1 MRRVVVTGMGCV
13 TSIGAN
19 LDSFWSALLRGEQ
32 GISPLPGIEPG
43 DLRFTHA
50 AQVHHF
56 DPAQYLSPDITKVSE
71 RSSQFALVAA
81 QQAILQAAWKNPPQ
95 MVATILGCS
104 TGGRSIEEPETAM
117 LYRTGG
123 RVHPL
128 TVPRSMASSGT
139 ALLAMQHGFSGP
151 AFTLSTACASG
162 AHAIGLAFQAI
173 RSGSV
178 DAAVTGG
185 HEAPLTYGFLKAWDS
200 LRVVSKSGSKPFAA
214 DRDGMTLG
222 EGAAM
227 LVLESYDH
235 ATARNAEIFGE
246 VVGFGMSCD
255 ASHMTQPSGSGA
267 VQAMQAAMR
276 DAGITPEQI
285 GHINAHGTGTVVNDD
300 VEAKA
305 IHAAFGAHTSAL
317 VVTSTKAAHG
327 HAMGASG
334 AMEALATVQ
343 ALREETAPPTAGIT
357 EVDGS
362 LRLDIVMETPRTL
375 TTEFALS
382 NSFAFGGMNA
392 VLAFR
397 AFR

>member
-13 TSIGAN
+13 TSLGAD

-32 GISPLPGIEPG
+32 GISPLPDIQPG

-56 DPAQYLSPDITKVSE
+56 DPADYLAPDTIKISE
-71 RSSQFALVAA
+71 RSSQFALIAA
-81 QQAILQAAWKNPPQ
+81 QQAIHQAAWKTSPPI
-95 MVATILGCS
+95 VATILGCS

-128 TVPRSMASSGT
+128 TVPRAMASSGT
-139 ALLAMQHGFSGP
+139 ALLAMQHGFGGP

-200 LRVVSKSGSKPFAA
+200 LRVVSKTGCRPFAA

-227 LVLESYDH
+227 LVLESYDY
-235 ATARNAEIFGE
+235 AMQRNAKILGEI
-246 VVGFGMSCD
+246 VGFGMSCD

-267 VQAMQAAMR
+267 IQAMQAAML
-276 DAGITPEQI
+276 DARITPDQV
-285 GHINAHGTGTVVNDD
+285 GHINAHGTGTVVNDE

-305 IHAAFGAHTSAL
+305 IHAVFGARACAL
-317 VVTSTKAAHG
+317 PVTSTKAAHG

-334 AMEALATVQ
+334 AMEAIATIQ
-343 ALREETAPPTAGIT
+343 ALREAKAPPTAG
-357 EVDGS
+357 VVAADS
-362 LRLDIVMETPRTL
+362 ALHLDVVLETPRILATD
-375 TTEFALS
+375 FALS

-397 AFR
+397 SIH